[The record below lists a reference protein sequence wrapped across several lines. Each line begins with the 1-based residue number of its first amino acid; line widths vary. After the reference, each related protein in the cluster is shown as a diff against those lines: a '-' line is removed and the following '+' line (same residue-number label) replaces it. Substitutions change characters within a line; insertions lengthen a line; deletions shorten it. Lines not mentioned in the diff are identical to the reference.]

1 MDLQADKW
9 NRVYSQA
16 DSSVIQVSEV
26 LIDNAFLLPK
36 TGAALD
42 LACGLG
48 GNALFL
54 AQQGLAVTAWDIS
67 SVAIAR
73 LAATADRQGLNI
85 NACQQNISSLSLAKS
100 SFDVIAVSRFLDRTL
115 TDAIIGAL
123 KPGGLLFYQTF
134 TKEKTSGQGP
144 NNPNF
149 LLERNEFLGLF
160 SRLAVLFYRENSLCG
175 NLQKGLRGEMQFV
188 GQNIG

>member
-67 SVAIAR
+67 SVAVAR
-73 LAATADRQGLNI
+73 LEAAADRQGLNI

-100 SFDVIAVSRFLDRTL
+100 SFDVITVSRFLDRTL

>member
-26 LIDNAFLLPK
+26 LIDNSFLLPK

-67 SVAIAR
+67 SVAVAR
-73 LAATADRQGLNI
+73 LEAAADRQGLNI

-100 SFDVIAVSRFLDRTL
+100 SFDVITVSRFLDRTL

>member
-67 SVAIAR
+67 SVAVAR
-73 LAATADRQGLNI
+73 LEAAADRQGLNI

>member
-26 LIDNAFLLPK
+26 LIDNSFLLPK

-67 SVAIAR
+67 SVAVAR
-73 LAATADRQGLNI
+73 LEAAADRQGLNI